1 MNCSVNVA
9 IALIIK
15 CDSWLLIKV
24 NGQPNIVIIFSY
36 INLVA
41 TSLER
46 VSTGSASAHLVTY
59 STVVMIY
66 HAPILLA
73 RTVNG
78 PIKLIAQ
85 ISNVRLGF
93 TKIKGIS
100 VLGKGQPKH

>member
-1 MNCSVNVA
+1 
-9 IALIIK
+9 
-15 CDSWLLIKV
+15 
-24 NGQPNIVIIFSY
+24 
-36 INLVA
+36 
-41 TSLER
+41 
-46 VSTGSASAHLVTY
+46 
-59 STVVMIY
+59 MIY

-100 VLGKGQPKH
+100 VLGRGQPKC